1 MNFKR
6 TALVLSLV
14 LFFLVGQLLT
24 GPTPVS
30 GEVNTV
36 IKGLD
41 TVWELAWGPNGK
53 LYMTERRGNLLAWDG
68 SSVKKIAE
76 LPVVERGE
84 SGLMGMAL
92 DPKFTENSQAYACF
106 TTRTEAGLENVV
118 DRFRLSEGGISERKR
133 ILGGMN
139 ASFIHDG
146 CRLGFGPEGK
156 LLVTMGDSARGSLAQ
171 DPNSLNGKVLRIGTD
186 GGVPEDNPFEGSPV
200 YSLGHR
206 NPQGLDVRP
215 GTDEIYV
222 SEHGPAANDEIN
234 RILPGRNYGWP
245 EVGGTTATEEYE
257 PALWDWTPTIAPA
270 GISFFGPETLY
281 LATLKESRLHKLTLN
296 ESGEIIDDEVVLG
309 GYGRLRAVT
318 TGPDGECLYV
328 STSNR
333 DGRGRPR
340 EGDDRVIRYCP
351 E

>member
-6 TALVLSLV
+6 TVFVLSFL
-14 LFFLVGQLLT
+14 LFFVAVQPLVG
-24 GPTPVS
+24 PASAS
-30 GEVNTV
+30 GEVDTV
-36 IKGLD
+36 IEGLD
-41 TVWELAWGPNGK
+41 TVWELAWGPDGK

-92 DPKFTENSQAYACF
+92 DPQFEENELAYTCF
-106 TTRTEAGLENVV
+106 TTRTGDGLENVV
-118 DRFRLSEGGISERKR
+118 ERFRLGDDEISERKR
-133 ILGGMN
+133 ILDGMN

-146 CRLGFGPEGK
+146 CRLGFGPEDK
-156 LLVTMGDSARGSLAQ
+156 LLVTMGDSSRGSLAQ
-171 DPNSLNGKVLRIGTD
+171 DPGSLNGKVLRIGTD
-186 GGVPEDNPFEGSPV
+186 GGVPEDNPFGDSPV

-270 GISFFGPETLY
+270 GISFFGPEKLY

-296 ESGEIIDDEVVLG
+296 ESGEIIDDEVVLE

-340 EGDDRVIRYCP
+340 EGDDRVLRYCP